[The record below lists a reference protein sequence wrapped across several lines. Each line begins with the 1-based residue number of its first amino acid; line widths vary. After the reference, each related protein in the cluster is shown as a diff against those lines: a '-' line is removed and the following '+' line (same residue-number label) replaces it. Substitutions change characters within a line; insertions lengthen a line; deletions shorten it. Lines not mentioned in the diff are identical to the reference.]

1 MAAICMDLEAPIQL
15 ALMGRPAAQSGLRS
29 QGQPQRPGAAGL
41 LILGFP
47 CVLSRC
53 PAAGLRPEA
62 GHPLPGAAGCRFTLP
77 LSILHPSSAPQ
88 LGYALK
94 QGIPFLVLFGES
106 EVEAG
111 VVKIKDLDANTEET
125 VPEVS

>member
-1 MAAICMDLEAPIQL
+1 MCVP
-15 ALMGRPAAQSGLRS
+15 ALPHL
-29 QGQPQRPGAAGL
+29 
-41 LILGFP
+41 
-47 CVLSRC
+47 
-53 PAAGLRPEA
+53 
-62 GHPLPGAAGCRFTLP
+62 
-77 LSILHPSSAPQ
+77 Q
-88 LGYALK
+88 LGYTLK